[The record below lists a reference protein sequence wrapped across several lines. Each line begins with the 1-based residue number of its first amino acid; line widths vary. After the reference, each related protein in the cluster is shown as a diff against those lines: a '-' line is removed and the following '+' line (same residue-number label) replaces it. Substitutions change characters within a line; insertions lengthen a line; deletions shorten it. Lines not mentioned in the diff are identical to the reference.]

1 MYLVRDA
8 GMRPVSFVA
17 CSALDCTPLR
27 VYLSGKKTSGDMLD
41 RIKKF
46 LHLGSTP
53 KEQPAPQPLHIEGV
67 SDTLTPEPDDAELAA
82 QALLELMCKQTAQG
96 NRKSSNAPGTQSTQ
110 AATPPE
116 KDAAYY
122 HALADRIRL
131 ARQAADQR
139 LRRFLA
145 FCEQELKKPHLPV
158 TGIGSLAQIETE
170 LYKRINIVEH
180 EGGELKRRW
189 QHCLATVLVRRMKAQ
204 DEEEARAARSA
215 LNTPTA
221 PTPKPKNK

>member
-1 MYLVRDA
+1 
-8 GMRPVSFVA
+8 
-17 CSALDCTPLR
+17 
-27 VYLSGKKTSGDMLD
+27 MLD

-46 LHLGSTP
+46 LHLGGTP
-53 KEQPAPQPLHIEGV
+53 KEQPVPQPLHIEGV

-122 HALADRIRL
+122 HALADRIRE
-131 ARQAADQR
+131 ARAAADQR

-145 FCEQELKKPHLPV
+145 FCEQELKKPHLPP
-158 TGIGSLAQIETE
+158 TGNGSLQQIEVE
-170 LYKRINIVEH
+170 LYKRINIVER
-180 EGGELKRRW
+180 EGGVLKRRW

-204 DEEEARAARSA
+204 DEEDTR
-215 LNTPTA
+215 TA
-221 PTPKPKNK
+221 PDTPASLAPKPKSE

>member
-17 CSALDCTPLR
+17 CSALDCAPLR
-27 VYLSGKKTSGDMLD
+27 VYLSGKKIRGDMLD

-46 LHLGSTP
+46 LHLGGAP
-53 KEQPAPQPLHIEGV
+53 KEHPVPQPIHIEGV

-82 QALLELMCKQTAQG
+82 QALLELMCKQAAQDNG
-96 NRKSSNAPGTQSTQ
+96 GSHNTPST
-110 AATPPE
+110 AATPTDQPPE

-204 DEEEARAARSA
+204 DEEDARNAQK
-215 LNTPTA
+215 TPTA
-221 PTPKPKNK
+221 PAPKPKNK